1 MHWRLPALTDLALTL
16 WEAGAPSWHVWLQ
29 AAEEHEVRMTEEDR
43 ARIQAEHVARM
54 AEMKE
59 RIGPK
64 AFEATQEEAAQ
75 VAEAY
80 GLTPS
85 PNEVVGRRKAGS
97 EKRSRAVGR
106 RASRPDP
113 APHLAPAI
121 SGAEHIVA

>member
-1 MHWRLPALTDLALTL
+1 
-16 WEAGAPSWHVWLQ
+16 
-29 AAEEHEVRMTEEDR
+29 MTEEDR

-59 RIGPK
+59 RVWPK
-64 AFEATQEEAAQ
+64 AFEAMQEEAAQ

-85 PNEVVGRRKAGS
+85 HNEVVGRRKAGS

-121 SGAEHIVA
+121 SGVSTSSPDIQAPQWLPAAPCGSGDRLVHLDLHRST